1 MVAVRIHIEGGDDTA
16 QLCSRC
22 RAAFTTFFE
31 KAGLKG
37 HMPSVVACGSRNDA
51 RKSFLGALKMRKKVG
66 LELVLVDSEEPVAE
80 GYDVWQHLRS
90 RDGWE
95 RPEGVDD
102 DSAHLM
108 VQCMEAWFLADRE
121 ALSDWFGAGFN
132 AAKLPAG
139 TDLELVSKS
148 SVLDG
153 LEKSTQKTKKK
164 EPYDKGKHS
173 FAILAVIAPA
183 KVADR
188 SPHARRLLETLKRHL
203 KPD

>member
-1 MVAVRIHIEGGDDTA
+1 MVAVRIHIEGGGETH
-16 QLCSRC
+16 QLRSRS

-31 KAGLKG
+31 MAGLKG
-37 HMPSVVACGSRNDA
+37 DMPSVVSCGSRSKAMD
-51 RKSFLGALKMRKKVG
+51 SFLGALKMNKKDCV
-66 LELVLVDSEEPVAE
+66 ELLLVDSEEPVAE
-80 GYDVWQHLRS
+80 GHDVWQHLRS

-132 AAKLPAG
+132 ASKLPAG
-139 TDLELVSKS
+139 IDLELISKS

-153 LEKSTQKTKKK
+153 LKKAARETRKKT
-164 EPYDKGKHS
+164 YDKGEHS
-173 FAILAVIAPA
+173 FAILAAIAPS
-183 KVADR
+183 KVAEH
-188 SPHARRLLETLKRHL
+188 SPHATRLLETLKKHL
-203 KPD
+203 KPG